1 MNTPQELREL
11 VFEVLSG
18 IAPEADP
25 TTVDPSADLR
35 DELDLDSMDELN
47 MITRVSERL
56 AIDVPEEDY
65 QRMRTVDGAV
75 DYLATRL
82 ATRRT

>member
-1 MNTPQELREL
+1 MNTDELRDL
-11 VFEVLSG
+11 VLEVLSG

-25 TTVDPSADLR
+25 STIDPASDLR

-56 AIDVPEEDY
+56 GIDVPERDY
-65 QRMRTVDGAV
+65 AQLRSLDQAVAYLSARLGAA
-75 DYLATRL
+75 AT
-82 ATRRT
+82 